1 MLAVYYPT
9 IFAPL
14 NSVDDPGMYHYLLN
28 MDQVSFRELFF
39 PGGNGT
45 YYRPLLAASFF
56 VDKYVWGLH
65 ESFMHLTSIFL
76 HLCNTLLVFA
86 IARRVNALLGSTSP
100 VPSFLAAMF
109 FAVHPINTEAV
120 VWISARTDLL
130 ACLFVLMSTWLTV
143 GRSQSTIASVLAAGS
158 FFCACLAKETAVFF
172 LPAAIIF
179 PFFVSTLESEREPW
193 RSTLLK
199 NWPHIFVF
207 ITAGVGYF
215 LMRDLA
221 FSRGDSGVARVV
233 SHVAGEQTAGLVTN
247 CMLILKAAGFY
258 LKKLF
263 IPFPLNFG
271 INHVSDL
278 YIILGML
285 VGCIVVLLLIRRTLP
300 GYFFFCAISVATSA
314 LMVPL
319 LRITWT
325 PLAERYMY
333 IPAAFFL
340 IGLMS
345 FGYPRLKKFRYQK
358 IMVGVIAILAAISIY
373 GSTSRAMLWQDNS
386 ALFQDTIRKSPDF
399 LPAQNQYAHALYVS
413 GRQDE
418 AAAILNSLRVPD
430 TLINFQFGMV
440 SKAVARIHSGD
451 YAGAREILRE
461 TLKQPGKHEVMIIQ
475 RLLKLNEVEVKQTG
489 LPRGAFYGEDVVLLT
504 RLYEITSDPYVLYR
518 LGRTHMFNN
527 NSDKARD
534 AFQRV
539 VAQTTEK
546 VYYHAPSKKLWLKL
560 SER

>member
-1 MLAVYYPT
+1 
-9 IFAPL
+9 
-14 NSVDDPGMYHYLLN
+14 
-28 MDQVSFRELFF
+28 
-39 PGGNGT
+39 
-45 YYRPLLAASFF
+45 
-56 VDKYVWGLH
+56 
-65 ESFMHLTSIFL
+65 
-76 HLCNTLLVFA
+76 
-86 IARRVNALLGSTSP
+86 
-100 VPSFLAAMF
+100 
-109 FAVHPINTEAV
+109 
-120 VWISARTDLL
+120 
-130 ACLFVLMSTWLTV
+130 
-143 GRSQSTIASVLAAGS
+143 
-158 FFCACLAKETAVFF
+158 
-172 LPAAIIF
+172 
-179 PFFVSTLESEREPW
+179 VSTLESEREPW